1 MTGRP
6 VRSGGYREPSN
17 PSESGGGRETTTLW
31 SAADRGDTEK
41 VRELL
46 TGSGSGEDGA
56 VAGGGGKPVDVNARN
71 CLGCTPLLYASGSG
85 HVETVRI
92 ALYLF
97 YLTMVLT
104 IAHHQYTECVYMNNI
119 NSVAQKELQLMRALH
134 TVCPFPRQVHCDC
147 RIL

>member
-46 TGSGSGEDGA
+46 TGSGSGSGEGGA
-56 VAGGGGKPVDVNARN
+56 VAGGGGKPFGKADRSRFLDALER
-71 CLGCTPLLYASGSG
+71 
-85 HVETVRI
+85 ETR
-92 ALYLF
+92 A
-97 YLTMVLT
+97 
-104 IAHHQYTECVYMNNI
+104 A
-119 NSVAQKELQLMRALH
+119 MRG
-134 TVCPFPRQVHCDC
+134 
-147 RIL
+147 

>member
-6 VRSGGYREPSN
+6 VRSGGSREPSN
-17 PSESGGGRETTTLW
+17 PAESGGGRETTTLW

-46 TGSGSGEDGA
+46 TGSGSGSGEGGA

-92 ALYLF
+92 ILVFECINLMMVHTRTIRDKVSEFSRGIMAFSSVEKLL
-97 YLTMVLT
+97 LTSLW
-104 IAHHQYTECVYMNNI
+104 
-119 NSVAQKELQLMRALH
+119 
-134 TVCPFPRQVHCDC
+134 
-147 RIL
+147 